1 MVKQRIMNPTG
12 KAALFGAPASAA
24 FGDQPNTIRRP
35 LVT

>member
-12 KAALFGAPASAA
+12 KAALFGAPVLAA
-24 FGDQPNTIRRP
+24 EGTEPNTIRRP